1 MMISP
6 KFLNPFLTILPLENG
21 DRLSR
26 AEFERRYN
34 AMTEVKKLNRLQEWF
49 IAVPRVRTLMAE
61 ILNI

>member
-6 KFLNPFLTILPLENG
+6 KFLNPLLTILPLENG

-34 AMTEVKKLNRLQEWF
+34 AMTELKKSAL
-49 IAVPRVRTLMAE
+49 IAGMVYSSPSC
-61 ILNI
+61 